1 VVPEAPQQ
9 DDKSSEN
16 QAPVENIAETSTEA
30 QGKKEEIKVDLPKIE
45 SPKQVTE
52 NTQEQ
57 KNEEVKQK

>member
-1 VVPEAPQQ
+1 MVPEAPQQ